1 MAANVFYTPEVVS
14 RLMIG
19 ALVQDLILPRMVTRE
34 LERDFT
40 GGSGTVINV
49 RTPPTVTGG
58 GARTYTQALRDA
70 GTPIVLDRLQEATVP
85 VTIGPMLYKGA
96 PITDEDFTFELTD
109 FTRQVVEPL
118 AQPVGIGAEAVLAA
132 EINSFPAD
140 ATITPADTAEEI
152 HAAILEARLV
162 LNKRYVPMQGR
173 VLVVSPEVEMALLI
187 DDANRLVRYQDSGS
201 TEALRNATIG
211 RLYGMDVVTSTE
223 LAADSF
229 VIFTREAFAFV
240 MAVPPVPS
248 GCPFGASVSYQGLGL
263 RFIRDYDPAFMQD
276 RAVVNVFAGAETLD
290 AQRAIRVQAT
300 PAP

>member
-1 MAANVFYTPEVVS
+1 MAANVFYTAEVVS

-19 ALVQDLILPRMVTRE
+19 ALVQDLILPKLVTRE

-40 GGSGTVINV
+40 GGTGTVINV
-49 RTPPTVTGG
+49 RTPPSVTGG
-58 GARTYTQALRDA
+58 GARTYDQALRDA

-96 PITDEDFTFELTD
+96 PVTDEDFTFEITD

-118 AQPVGIGAEAVLAA
+118 AQPVGVGAEAVLAA
-132 EINSFPAD
+132 EINNFPAS
-140 ATITPADTAEEI
+140 ATITPDDTAASI
-152 HAAILEARLV
+152 HAAVLEARLQ

-173 VLVVSPEVEMALLI
+173 VLVVSPEVEMSLLI
-187 DDANRLVRYQDSGS
+187 DEANRLVRYQDSGS

-211 RLYGMDVVTSTE
+211 RLYGMDVITSTE
-223 LAADSF
+223 LTAWTFA
-229 VIFTREAFAFV
+229 IFTREAFAFV
-240 MAVPPVPS
+240 MAVPPVPA

-263 RFIRDYDPAFMQD
+263 RFIRDYDSAFMQD

-290 AQRAIRVQAT
+290 AQRAIRVVAT
-300 PAP
+300 PTP

>member
-19 ALVQDLILPRMVTRE
+19 ALVQDLILPRMVTRSIE
-34 LERDFT
+34 QDFT

-58 GARTYTQALRDA
+58 GARTYTQTLRDA
-70 GTPIVLDRLQEATVP
+70 GTPIVLDRINEATVP

-132 EINSFPAD
+132 EINSFPAE
-140 ATITPADTAEEI
+140 ATITPALTADDI
-152 HAAILEARLV
+152 HSAVLEARLV

-223 LAADSF
+223 LTENTFA
-229 VIFTREAFAFV
+229 IFTREAFAFV
-240 MAVPPVPS
+240 MAVPPVPA
-248 GCPFGASVSYQGLGL
+248 GCPFGAAVSYQGLGL

-290 AQRAIRVQAT
+290 AARAIRVVAT
-300 PAP
+300 PTP